1 MTPCLLYDIGKTS
14 LHVNWQQLFTTS
26 SLLAGIS
33 CLFATLWAF
42 SIQYPKKA
50 HDFYKNICGACLCA
64 TVENAAESESHE
76 YEKQTV

>member
-33 CLFATLWAF
+33 CLFATLWVF
-42 SIQYPKKA
+42 SIQYPEKA
-50 HDFYKNICGACLCA
+50 HDFYICGACLCA